1 MLKGTVQ
8 TTVKKNLR
16 APRKLNKKKKV

>member
-16 APRKLNKKKKV
+16 APRKLNKKKV